1 VKKLNDVKARIISF
15 ESILSTST
23 GNFFKVLIPTFQRE
37 YRWSARQVRSFV
49 RDAHRNFEQ
58 GAMTYFGG
66 TTAYGAE
73 GFESSTLNVVD
84 GQQRITTTYLML
96 CAGSSLL
103 PNTKEYKDLRDR
115 IDDCLFTKTNQ
126 GKKNYR
132 LVSQHAAANSV
143 IQDIADGTVPSGP
156 LSDPAAN
163 YARAFEILT
172 EEIGKLL
179 PGFSDLAK
187 FLNHFLDEAGVS
199 MVMADEANAT
209 SIFVKQHSTMTPL
222 DIVDQAKGV
231 LFDDTLPNDRG
242 ALATEFHKVQS
253 VLWAMGGPP
262 ERHFT
267 QILRGVFPNEGRSAS
282 ALLTNLSEA
291 AGSST
296 PLKYVTEHLLPA
308 ATALYQGVNGRHPD
322 GALCQSLNDIKEI
335 PRLSRFRGIRP
346 IIVAARAASKA
357 DRDEIMTALRDTLVV
372 LAVAKNHPPDNEM
385 FFVKCAELVND
396 GETRTAVSAMKHHRD
411 ALAQEFSSA
420 FHALRY
426 DEFGHKGIR
435 MLLNAAECAVRS
447 AHKLTF
453 NNTLLDLLTAANYQ
467 VEHVLPQ
474 DVASWPAWNDVNDP
488 SDVCHRIGNLTMLLG
503 GTNGSLKNKPYSV
516 KRDGLVL
523 SEYYIT
529 KSIVTQISGHG
540 VNNGAAN
547 ADRLLLQ
554 FPVWDDIAIQRR
566 TAMLY
571 ALVCRHLDV
580 KTATPAVVEKAAP
593 ADFSQARPGNTLL
606 VLRAIAQGSTTQ
618 SEIEEHLEQDDDKER
633 SRQVAYCVKTL
644 TFLGLIENLGEDE
657 CILTEAGGDVMMLPA
672 DKLELELSVRFKN
685 TLLRIPGGAKLI
697 EECRSS
703 KGKSAAAR
711 IEAVRAMYPDMSA
724 TMLSHRAGSAK
735 EWLTITPADNTNT

>member
-1 VKKLNDVKARIISF
+1 MKKLNDVKTRIISF

-23 GNFFKVLIPTFQRE
+23 GNFSKVLIPTFQRE
-37 YRWSARQVRSFV
+37 YRWSVKQVRSFV
-49 RDAHRNFEQ
+49 RDAHRNFKQ

-66 TTAYGAE
+66 TTAYGAD
-73 GFESSTLNVVD
+73 GFDSTTLNVVD

-103 PNTKEYKDLRDR
+103 PNDEEYKDLRDR

-126 GKKNYR
+126 GKKHYR

-143 IQDIADGTVPSGP
+143 IQSIAEGITVDGP
-156 LSDPAAN
+156 LTDPAAN
-163 YARAFEILT
+163 YARAFETLT
-172 EEIGKLL
+172 REIDKLL
-179 PGFSDLAK
+179 PEHSDLAE
-187 FLNHFLDEAGVS
+187 FLDHFLDEAGVS

-222 DIVDQAKGV
+222 DIVDQAKGI
-231 LFDDTLPNDRG
+231 LFDGALINDRG

-253 VLWAMGGPP
+253 ILWSMGGPP

-267 QILRGVFPNEGRSAS
+267 QILRGIFPNEGRSAS

-291 AGSST
+291 AAEST
-296 PLKYVTEHLLPA
+296 PLGYVTDNLLPA
-308 ATALYQGVNGRHPD
+308 ATALYQGVKGRHPD
-322 GALCQSLNDIKEI
+322 GTLCQPLKDIKEI

-346 IIVAARAASKA
+346 IIVAARAASET
-357 DRDEIMTALRDTLVV
+357 DRNKIMTALRDTLVV
-372 LAVAKNHPPDNEM
+372 LAVAKNHPPDNEI

-396 GETRTAVSAMKHHRD
+396 GEISTAVVAMKHHRD

-453 NNTLLDLLTAANYQ
+453 DNTLLDLLTASNYQ

-474 DVASWPAWNDVNDP
+474 DVDSWAAWNDVRDP
-488 SDVCHRIGNLTMLLG
+488 RDVCHRIGNLTMLLG
-503 GTNGSLKNKPYSV
+503 GTNGSLKNKPFSV
-516 KRDGLVL
+516 KRGGLVL

-547 ADRLLLQ
+547 ANRLLLQ
-554 FPVWDDIAIQRR
+554 FPIWDDVAIQRR

-571 ALVCRHLDV
+571 ALVCLHLDV
-580 KTATPAVVEKAAP
+580 KTAAPAVVEKAAP
-593 ADFSQARPGNTLL
+593 ADFSQARPGNALL
-606 VLRAIAQGSTTQ
+606 VLRAIKQGSTTQ

-644 TFLGLIENLGEDE
+644 SFLGLIENLGEDE
-657 CILTEAGGDVMMLPA
+657 CVLTEAGEDVMALP
-672 DKLELELSVRFKN
+672 DTELEKAVRALFEE
-685 TLLRIPGGAKLI
+685 TLLRIPGGEKLI
-697 EECRSS
+697 EACRSP
-703 KGKSAAAR
+703 KGKSATAR
-711 IEAVRAMYPDMSA
+711 IEAVKAIYPDMSA
-724 TMLSHRAGSAK
+724 TMIGHRAGSAK
-735 EWLTITPADNTNT
+735 EWLTITSTDVGDR